1 MRVKTYTFD
10 DVRKGMEVLKEQFG
24 PDTIIVDVKQNV
36 ANGNGTAKSG
46 CEISIAL
53 DEDPFVSMENNLGDV
68 RKKTEAIWS
77 DAAKYLSDRLLS
89 IESDMLTDRLKAYPT
104 TLKILYDRMLR
115 SGLDRYIALSLVSE
129 VFAEMG
135 SLSENSMKAVF
146 VLKAKLGKRI
156 NLCNVMSDDA
166 SIALIGPTGSGKT
179 EAAKKLALAMKEEG
193 LDPLIIA
200 YDPVKRGTYSEYI
213 NFSGKAGIPVQFAS
227 HAEDLKT
234 QVQSG
239 NEKKIIDITGH
250 GAHQREAL
258 QCLPGMR
265 KLAVFPAGARDEAI
279 DQYLGVMNYVSI
291 AGLIFTKLDEYD
303 RFGTVCNTVLRLER
317 PIAALTGGIEVKD
330 IVVPGPDT
338 FGTVLIEGR
347 TW

>member
-1 MRVKTYTFD
+1 MRVKTYTFE
-10 DVRKGMEVLKEQFG
+10 DVRTGMEVIKEQFG
-24 PDTIIVDVKQNV
+24 PDTIIVDIKQNV
-36 ANGNGTAKSG
+36 MNGSKTAQNC

-53 DEDPFVSMENNLGDV
+53 DNDPLVTMDNSLGEV
-68 RKKTEAIWS
+68 RKKTEAVWS

-89 IESDMLTDRLKAYPT
+89 IESDMLTDRLKNYPT
-104 TLKILYDRMLR
+104 TLKVLYEKMLR
-115 SGLDRYIALSLVSE
+115 SGLDRYLALSLVSE

-135 SLSENSMKAVF
+135 SLSENS
-146 VLKAKLGKRI
+146 LKAAFMLKSRLGKRI
-156 NLCNVMSDDA
+156 SLCTVMSDDA
-166 SIALIGPTGSGKT
+166 STALIGPTGSGKT

-213 NFSGKAGIPVQFAS
+213 NFSGKTGIPVQFAS
-227 HAEDLKT
+227 HAGDLKT
-234 QVQSG
+234 QVQNG

-250 GAHQREAL
+250 SVHQREAV

-265 KLAVFPAGARDEAI
+265 KLAVFPAGARDEAV
-279 DQYLGVMNYVSI
+279 DQYLSAMSYVSI

-303 RFGTVCNTVLRLER
+303 RFGTVCNTIVRLKR
-317 PIAALTGGIEVKD
+317 PIAALIGGPEAKD
-330 IVVPGPDT
+330 IVIPGPGT
-338 FGTVLIEGR
+338 FGTMLIEGK

>member
-1 MRVKTYTFD
+1 MRVKTYTFE
-10 DVRKGMEVLKEQFG
+10 DVRKGMGALKEQFG
-24 PDTIIVDVKQNV
+24 PDTIIVDVKHNI
-36 ANGNGTAKSG
+36 AHGNGAATGG

-53 DEDPFVSMENNLGDV
+53 DDDPFVAMENNLGDI
-68 RKKTEAIWS
+68 RKKTEAVWS

-104 TLKILYDRMLR
+104 TLKVLYDRMLR
-115 SGLDRYIALSLVSE
+115 TGLDRYVALSLVSE

-135 SLSENSMKAVF
+135 SFSENSLKSVF
-146 VLKAKLGKRI
+146 ALKARLGKRI
-156 NLCNVMSDDA
+156 SLCTVISDDA
-166 SIALIGPTGSGKT
+166 STALIGPTGSGKT
-179 EAAKKLALAMKEEG
+179 EAAKKLALVMKEKG

-213 NFSGKAGIPVQFAS
+213 NFSGKTGIPVQFAS
-227 HAEDLKT
+227 HAGDLKT

-250 GAHQREAL
+250 SAHQREAL

-279 DQYLGVMNYVSI
+279 DDYLGTLSHWSI

-303 RFGTVCNTVLRLER
+303 RFGTVCNTVLRLGR
-317 PIAALTGGIEVKD
+317 PIAALTGGMEGEH
-330 IVVPGPDT
+330 IVIPGPET
-338 FGTVLIEGR
+338 FGTILIEGK

>member
-1 MRVKTYTFD
+1 MRVKTYSFE
-10 DVRKGMEVLKEQFG
+10 DVRKGMEVIKEQFG
-24 PDTIIVDVKQNV
+24 PDTIIVDVKHNT
-36 ANGNGTAKSG
+36 ANGNGAAKGG

-53 DEDPFVSMENNLGDV
+53 DSDPFVAMENNIGDI

-104 TLKILYDRMLR
+104 TLKVLYDKMLR
-115 SGLDRYIALSLVSE
+115 SGLDRYVALSLVSE

-135 SLSENSMKAVF
+135 SLAENSLKSVF

-156 NLCNVMSDDA
+156 SLCNIISTDE
-166 SIALIGPTGSGKT
+166 SIVLMGPTGSGKT
-179 EAAKKLALAMKEEG
+179 EAAKKLALAIQEEKAC
-193 LDPLIIA
+193 PTIIA
-200 YDPVKRGTYSEYI
+200 FDPVKRGTYAEFIS
-213 NFSGKAGIPVQFAS
+213 FSGKTGIPFHFAANMEELES
-227 HAEDLKT
+227 CVHNIT
-234 QVQSG
+234 G
-239 NEKKIIDITGH
+239 KKIIDITGH
-250 GAHQREAL
+250 INHQWEAF
-258 QCLPGMR
+258 QHLPGMK

-279 DQYLGVMNYVSI
+279 DQYLGTMNHSSI

-317 PIAALTGGIEVKD
+317 PIAALTGGMEVKD
-330 IVVPGPDT
+330 IVVPGSDT
-338 FGTVLIEGR
+338 FGTILIEGK